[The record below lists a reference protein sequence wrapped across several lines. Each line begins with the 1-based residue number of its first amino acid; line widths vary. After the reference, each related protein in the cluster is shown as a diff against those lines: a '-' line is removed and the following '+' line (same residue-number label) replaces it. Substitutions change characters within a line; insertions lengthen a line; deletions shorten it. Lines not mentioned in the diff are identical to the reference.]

1 MKRLERLLE
10 DGGVGQ
16 RGWRDCWR
24 MVEQGG
30 EVGETVGGWW
40 RKVERM

>member
-1 MKRLERLLE
+1 MERLERLLE
-10 DGGVGQ
+10 DGGVRW

-30 EVGETVGGWW
+30 EVVETFGGLQS
-40 RKVERM
+40 